1 MKSFS
6 GYVWVLWLCIALLA
20 IGNSAAALR
29 IVALRR
35 MASAGPPQLSPTGV
49 ETFLDMVSRGTAAPI
64 SWSPAGRYAVIFV
77 FTPFDCPAALDE
89 LETLAELSRERHDIG
104 VYRIM
109 SGASEAEVR
118 LTSRSFHSDFPI
130 VADTSAR
137 LGHILEPPQTPW
149 KLVVDY
155 RAGTVVAEEGPSL
168 TDSQRRAFLERL
180 TRLEVFR

>member
-104 VYRIM
+104 GLSDHV
-109 SGASEAEVR
+109 G
-118 LTSRSFHSDFPI
+118 SFGGRGPADQPI
-130 VADTSAR
+130 VPFRFPDC
-137 LGHILEPPQTPW
+137 
-149 KLVVDY
+149 
-155 RAGTVVAEEGPSL
+155 
-168 TDSQRRAFLERL
+168 RRY
-180 TRLEVFR
+180 